1 MRARS
6 MIGLVGLVGLLLAGC
21 SFTPKYIRPV
31 GAAPSQWPMGAAY
44 GPPQVGPAGLP
55 WRSVVGSEKLQQV
68 VARALDNNRDLRA
81 SLANVA
87 AARAQY
93 RVQKSRQLPTL
104 AASASASQQNYAS
117 SGSVPGLASGAIPL
131 DSYSASIGVS
141 AFEVDLFGRLR
152 SQSQQA
158 FEQYLATASGLRAAR
173 LTLVAET
180 ADAYLTLASDR
191 DLYVLAKDT
200 VASAERTV
208 ALTQSLLDAGLGNA
222 SDVENART
230 VLAQA
235 RSDVE
240 NDTTQV
246 AQDRNALELLVGA
259 PVEDALLPASLAD
272 LDGAIAK
279 APAGLSSEVLRDRPD
294 VLEAEHQLK
303 ASYAGVGA
311 ARAAFFPTFS
321 LTASGGLAS
330 TALSTFL
337 TSGALN
343 AARSASASVPLL
355 GGATKANLEAA
366 RAQQAS
372 ALAAYDKAVQTAF
385 RDVAN
390 ALARDGTIGRQ
401 RSAQQDLVAAADHSL
416 KLSEAQYRAG
426 VQPFLATLTA
436 QRTVYSAKQGE
447 IRTALDDL
455 RNRVSLYEAI
465 GADPTL

>member
-1 MRARS
+1 MRRGLAG
-6 MIGLVGLVGLLLAGC
+6 IGLVAVLLAGC
-21 SFTPKYIRPV
+21 SFTPKYVRPV
-31 GAAPSQWPMGAAY
+31 GAAPSQWPTGAAY
-44 GPPQVGPAGLP
+44 GPPQAGAAGLP
-55 WRSVVGSEKLQQV
+55 WRRVVGSGKFQQV
-68 VARALDNNRDLRA
+68 IARALENNRDLRA
-81 SLANVA
+81 SLANVD

-93 RVQKSRQLPTL
+93 RAQKSRQLPTL
-104 AASASASQQNYAS
+104 TASASASQQNYE
-117 SGSVPGLASGAIPL
+117 GSRSPSGLATGGFPL

-173 LTLVAET
+173 LTIVAET

-191 DLYVLAKDT
+191 DLLAVANDT
-200 VASAERTV
+200 AASADKTL
-208 ALTQSLLDAGLGNA
+208 ALTQSLLGAGLGNA
-222 SDVENART
+222 ADVENART

-240 NDTTQV
+240 NYTTLV

-259 PVEDALLPASLAD
+259 QVEDDLLPTSLFD
-272 LDGAIAK
+272 LDGTIARP
-279 APAGLSSEVLRDRPD
+279 PAGLSSEVLRDRPD

-303 ASYAGVGA
+303 AAYAGVGA

-321 LTASGGLAS
+321 LTGSGGLAS
-330 TALSTFL
+330 TALSSFL

-343 AARSASASVPLL
+343 VARSASASVPVL
-355 GGATKANLEAA
+355 GGQTRANLEAA
-366 RAQQAS
+366 RAEEAS
-372 ALAAYDKAVQTAF
+372 ASAAYDKAVQGAF

-401 RSAQQDLVAAADHSL
+401 RSAQRDLTASADHSL

-436 QRTVYSAKQGE
+436 QRTAYAARQNE
-447 IRTALDDL
+447 IRTVLEDL